1 MITIKAGKKNIITLF
16 SIIMASFFLIVI
28 LIFYGPISYFRELY
42 ITTAMTTMSHQ
53 YLARMLYSDDYIE
66 KVLDKNR
73 IKNVIPASR
82 VEDIKITS
90 DLSVSESVYNYDT
103 LDVPLKELAS
113 IYKFRKTEL
122 EKVELFNIKG
132 PTYTGYLLKIND
144 PSRVFLGSTN
154 KLNNI
159 GVKLKDMIK
168 SFNALAG
175 INAGGF
181 DDPNG
186 EGFGGV
192 PTECI
197 IENSK
202 VIYGDMNK
210 SYDIIGFN
218 NKNVLVLS
226 TMTLSQ
232 ALQSGIRD
240 AIAFSPYLVVN
251 GEGIIT
257 EGNGGWGLGP
267 RTAIGQTK
275 DGKVLLLAIDGRQL
289 HSIGATLLDVQ
300 NIMLEYGAY
309 NAANLDGGSST
320 VMYYNGNL
328 INKPCSPYGERFLP
342 SAFLVKKLDS

>member
-1 MITIKAGKKNIITLF
+1 MIIIKARKKNLIRVF
-16 SIIMASFFLIVI
+16 SIIMASLFVIAI
-28 LIFYGPISYFRELY
+28 LIFYGPVSYFRELY

-53 YLARMLYSDDYIE
+53 YLAKVLFSDSYIE
-66 KVLDKNR
+66 RVIEKNR
-73 IKNVIPASR
+73 IKSTIPASR
-82 VEDIKITS
+82 TEDIKIPTE
-90 DLSVSESVYNYDT
+90 LSVTDSVYNYDT
-103 LDVPLKELAS
+103 LEVPLKELS
-113 IYKFRKTEL
+113 YLYNFRKTEL
-122 EKVELFNIKG
+122 EKVELINIKG
-132 PTYTGYLLKIND
+132 STYTGYILKVND

-159 GVKLKDMIK
+159 GIKLKEMVKNYDC
-168 SFNALAG
+168 LG
-175 INAGGF
+175 GVNAGGF

-202 VIYGDMNK
+202 IVYGDLKK

-226 TMTLSQ
+226 AMTLGQ
-232 ALQSGIRD
+232 ALEAGIRD
-240 AIAFSPYLVVN
+240 AVAFSPYLVVN
-251 GEGIIT
+251 GEGVIK

-275 DGKVLLLAIDGRQL
+275 DGKVLLLAIDGRQI
-289 HSIGATLLDVQ
+289 HSIGATLKDVQ
-300 NIMLEYGAY
+300 DIMLEYGAY

-328 INKPCSPYGERFLP
+328 INKPCSIYGERFLP
-342 SAFLVKKLDS
+342 SAFLVRKLAG